1 MIINGDGQNATPF
14 PGTILHE
21 LRRGNMN
28 ELPADEL
35 YEALSRVRNEEELND
50 YLAEIRKREHELSLS
65 NYLNTVMHAKEL
77 SLRNVVLESGLEQH
91 YAYQII
97 NGNKLNP
104 SRIKV
109 IALCISCHMTVAET
123 QHALVISRQGIL
135 CPYDIFDVIIMYH
148 LNRENWSVYSINEN
162 LHAEGLPIIE

>member
-1 MIINGDGQNATPF
+1 MK
-14 PGTILHE
+14 E
-21 LRRGNMN
+21 LSTA
-28 ELPADEL
+28 ELF
-35 YEALSRVRNEEELND
+35 EALNRVRSEEELNA
-50 YLAEIRKREHELSLS
+50 YLSEIRKREHELSLS
-65 NYLNTVMHAKEL
+65 NYLNSVMHAKAL
-77 SLRNVVLESGLEQH
+77 TLRNVVLESGLEQH

-109 IALCISCHMTVAET
+109 LALCIACHMTVSET

-135 CPYDIFDVIIMYH
+135 CPFDIFDAIVMYH
-148 LNRENWSVYSINEN
+148 LNREDWSVYSINEN

>member
-1 MIINGDGQNATPF
+1 MNA
-14 PGTILHE
+14 
-21 LRRGNMN
+21 
-28 ELPADEL
+28 LPADEL
-35 YEALSRVRNEEELND
+35 YEALSRVRNKEELND
-50 YLAEIRKREHELSLS
+50 YLADIRKRENELSLS

-77 SLRNVVLESGLEQH
+77 SLRSVVLESGLEQH

-109 IALCISCHMTVAET
+109 LALCISCHMTVAET